1 MNKKCLI
8 ILKGYELMQ
17 EIANGKIKYGTKF
30 RDLTDSNYE
39 DNSNIYRY
47 ENKNFIGR
55 YGGTNILKLLN
66 HDFEILEDEEEIDI
80 QSIEETEIKNKDGA
94 EYYEYYNGGYS
105 ESGYTKNYSLDDLQS
120 RKIINQLI
128 KAVKQLDKKINKED

>member
-17 EIANGKIKYGTKF
+17 EIANGKIKEGTKF

-55 YGGTNILKLLN
+55 WGGTNILLLLK

-80 QSIEETEIKNKDGA
+80 QSIEETEIKK
-94 EYYEYYNGGYS
+94 
-105 ESGYTKNYSLDDLQS
+105 
-120 RKIINQLI
+120 
-128 KAVKQLDKKINKED
+128 

>member
-17 EIANGKIKYGTKF
+17 EIANGKIKEGTKF

-55 YGGTNILKLLN
+55 YGGINILLLLK

-94 EYYEYYNGGYS
+94 EYYNGGYT